1 MGLVSWQVLS
11 LKLGVAG
18 KRDLAQQCRAS
29 FSPRFSSFL
38 WVTAEIAIC
47 ATDLAEVGGCVCP
60 SLPVP
65 LSFPARPHVK

>member
-1 MGLVSWQVLS
+1 MSLSLSVSVLHQVLS

-18 KRDLAQQCRAS
+18 KKDLAQQCRAS

-47 ATDLAEVGGCVCP
+47 ATDLAEVRAP
-60 SLPVP
+60 
-65 LSFPARPHVK
+65 